1 MPRQLHWTELIGGIV
16 AAGVIAGLVL
26 VILFFARVGALH
38 GKKVTLYVVTDDA
51 SGVLPGTEVW
61 LGGKKEGLVRSVTFR
76 PPGVDTLERVLI
88 TTDFLAEGL
97 PNTRRDSYAQIEPG
111 GSMIGTMI
119 VYISTG
125 TALAPPLHN
134 GDTLHARETA
144 SIANLAEDVSTL
156 TPEFAALGSQ
166 MRQLNAKAASQN
178 GTIGS
183 LRAHGLP
190 GVADVSTRISRVS
203 KRLSRANGTLDLA
216 THGNLKAR
224 ASEVMAGVD
233 SIRMLLSSNKGSIG
247 RFRRDTTLV
256 TKARGVM
263 SKLDS
268 LSAMLANPIGS
279 IEAAHPDS
287 ALSKE
292 LTRSRALLDSLMT
305 DVKKHPLRYI
315 SL

>member
-1 MPRQLHWTELIGGIV
+1 MPRQHHWTDLRGGIL
-16 AAGVIAGLVL
+16 AAGVIAGLVV
-26 VILFFARVGALH
+26 VILLFARVGQLH

-111 GSMIGTMI
+111 GSFIGTVI

-125 TALAPPLHN
+125 TGLAPPLHD
-134 GDTLHARETA
+134 GDTVRARQVP

-166 MRQLNAKAASQN
+166 VRQLTSKVTRPE
-178 GTIGS
+178 GTIGNF
-183 LRAHGLP
+183 RAHGMP
-190 GVADVSTRISRVS
+190 GIAGVSAGMSRVS
-203 KRLSRANGTLDLA
+203 TKLARANGTLALA
-216 THGNLKAR
+216 TRSNLKVR
-224 ASEVMAGVD
+224 ASEAMAGAD
-233 SIRMLLSSNKGSIG
+233 TIRALLSSKRGSIG

-256 TKARGVM
+256 AKASGVM

-268 LSAMLANPIGS
+268 LSALLANPVGS
-279 IEAAHPDS
+279 IEAAHSDS
-287 ALSKE
+287 VLSKE
-292 LTRSRALLDSLMT
+292 LGRSRALLDSLMT
-305 DVKKHPLRYI
+305 DVKKHPFRYI
-315 SL
+315 NF

>member
-1 MPRQLHWTELIGGIV
+1 MPRQLHWTELRGGII
-16 AAGVIAGLVL
+16 AAGVIAGLV
-26 VILFFARVGALH
+26 VITLFFARVGALH

-61 LGGKKEGLVRSVTFR
+61 LGGKKEGLVRSVSFR

-97 PNTRRDSYAQIEPG
+97 PNTRKDSYAQIEPG
-111 GSMIGTMI
+111 GSLIGAVI

-125 TALAPPLHN
+125 TAVAPPLHN
-134 GDTLHARETA
+134 GDTLHARQIA

-166 MRQLNAKAASQN
+166 VRQLNAKAVSQN
-178 GTIGS
+178 GTVGNF
-183 LRAHGLP
+183 RAHGLP
-190 GVADVSTRISRVS
+190 GIAEVSARMSRVS
-203 KRLSRANGTLDLA
+203 TKLARANGTLALA
-216 THGNLKAR
+216 TRGNLTAR

-233 SIRMLLSSNKGSIG
+233 SIRTLLASNKGSIG
-247 RFRRDTTLV
+247 RFRRDTTLLA
-256 TKARGVM
+256 KAGGVM

-268 LSAMLANPIGS
+268 LSAMLANPVGS
-279 IEAAHPDS
+279 MEAAHPDS

-305 DVKKHPLRYI
+305 DVKKHPFRYI
-315 SL
+315 KL

>member
-1 MPRQLHWTELIGGIV
+1 MAREHEWSELRGGMI
-16 AAGVIAGLVL
+16 AALGIAGVVL
-26 VILFFARVGALH
+26 LTLLFARVGALH

-166 MRQLNAKAASQN
+166 MRQLN
-178 GTIGS
+178 
-183 LRAHGLP
+183 
-190 GVADVSTRISRVS
+190 
-203 KRLSRANGTLDLA
+203 
-216 THGNLKAR
+216 
-224 ASEVMAGVD
+224 
-233 SIRMLLSSNKGSIG
+233 
-247 RFRRDTTLV
+247 
-256 TKARGVM
+256 
-263 SKLDS
+263 
-268 LSAMLANPIGS
+268 
-279 IEAAHPDS
+279 
-287 ALSKE
+287 
-292 LTRSRALLDSLMT
+292 
-305 DVKKHPLRYI
+305 
-315 SL
+315 